1 MFSRAS
7 QISVLPLYVLQGL
20 TNTSLTSVCSQ
31 GPHKHQSY
39 PCMFSRAS
47 QTSVLPLY
55 VLQGLQNISLT
66 TVCSP
71 GPHKHQSYI
80 CMFSRAS
87 QTSVL
92 SLYVL
97 QGLTNI
103 SLTSVCSP
111 GLTNISLTPV
121 CSPGPQKHQ
130 SYLCMFSRACVTTV
144 RGFLTWCR
152 RLGCRR
158 GRQRFHWVTQPACIT
173 PGGAT
178 LIAFVSASL
187 HFWMAASLTCRT
199 QSTRR

>member
-1 MFSRAS
+1 MFSRVS
-7 QISVLPLYVLQGL
+7 
-20 TNTSLTSVCSQ
+20 
-31 GPHKHQSY
+31 K
-39 PCMFSRAS
+39 
-47 QTSVLPLY
+47 TSVLPLY
-55 VLQGLQNISLT
+55 GLQGLTL
-66 TVCSP
+66 
-71 GPHKHQSYI
+71 
-80 CMFSRAS
+80 
-87 QTSVL
+87 TSVL
-92 SLYVL
+92 PLCVL

-111 GLTNISLTPV
+111 GPPKHQSYNCMFSRASQTPVLHLYVLKGLTNISLIPV
-121 CSPGPQKHQ
+121 CSPGPHKHQ
-130 SYLCMFSRACVTTV
+130 SYLCMFSRAWVTTV